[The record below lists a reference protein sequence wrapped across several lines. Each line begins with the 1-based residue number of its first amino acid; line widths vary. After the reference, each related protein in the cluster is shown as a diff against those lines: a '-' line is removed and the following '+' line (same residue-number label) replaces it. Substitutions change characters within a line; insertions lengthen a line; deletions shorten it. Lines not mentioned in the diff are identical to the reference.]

1 MNTFLNH
8 SLIDFIQASPTP
20 FHAVANMVTRL
31 EAAGYQ
37 RLFERANWSVQEG
50 GLYYV
55 IRNDSSL
62 IAFKL
67 SACKLADTGLRMVGA
82 HTDSPCLQLKPLPEI
97 NKSNCRQLGIAVY
110 GGALLSPWFDRDLS
124 IAGRVTFTHRGKLQS
139 KIINFQRP
147 IALIPNLAIHLNRE
161 ANKGWSINQQT
172 ELPAIIGLDLSD
184 EQFDFKVLLA
194 EQLSIE
200 HDIQEVELL
209 DFELS
214 LFDTQKGEVIGIN
227 EDFISSARLDNLF
240 SCFAGLEALL
250 NSDNTKNC
258 LLVCNDHEEVGSC
271 STCGADGPFLEQ
283 VLKRLMPDP
292 VIYNRCVQ
300 NSLLI
305 STDNA
310 HALHPNYPNKHDE
323 LHAPIINAGPV
334 IKINNNQRYATNS
347 VTASFFRHLCKINDI
362 PVQTFVT
369 RSDMGCGS
377 TIGPLTAGRIG
388 VKTLDIG
395 VPTWAMHSIRETAGT
410 KDLNYLVEAL
420 KAFYQTNILV

>member
-20 FHAVANMVTRL
+20 FHAVANMVNRL

-37 RLFERANWSVQEG
+37 RLYERANWSVQEG

-97 NKSNCRQLGIAVY
+97 NKSNCWQLGIAVY

>member
-347 VTASFFRHLCKINDI
+347 VTASFFRHLCKVNDI

-395 VPTWAMHSIRETAGT
+395 VSTWAMHSIRETAGT
-410 KDLNYLVEAL
+410 EDLNYLVEAL

>member
-347 VTASFFRHLCKINDI
+347 VTASFFRHLCKVNDI

>member
-161 ANKGWSINQQT
+161 ANKGWAINQQT

-347 VTASFFRHLCKINDI
+347 VTASFFRHLCKVNDI

>member
-20 FHAVANMVTRL
+20 FHAVANMVNRL

-37 RLFERANWSVQEG
+37 RLYERANWSVQEG

-124 IAGRVTFTHRGKLQS
+124 IAGRITFTHRGKLQS

-161 ANKGWSINQQT
+161 ANKGWAINQQT
-172 ELPAIIGLDLSD
+172 ELPAIIGLGLSD
-184 EQFDFKVLLA
+184 EQFDFKALLA

-347 VTASFFRHLCKINDI
+347 VTASFFRHLCKVNDI

>member
-67 SACKLADTGLRMVGA
+67 SACKLADTGLRMVGT

-124 IAGRVTFTHRGKLQS
+124 IAGRVTFIHRGKLQS
-139 KIINFQRP
+139 KIINFQRS

-161 ANKGWSINQQT
+161 SNKGWVINQQT
-172 ELPAIIGLDLSD
+172 ELPAIIGLGLSD
-184 EQFDFKVLLA
+184 EQFDFKALLA

-214 LFDTQKGEVIGIN
+214 LFDTQKGEIIGIN

-323 LHAPIINAGPV
+323 LHAPTINAGPV

-347 VTASFFRHLCKINDI
+347 VTASFFRHLCKVNNI

>member
-20 FHAVANMVTRL
+20 FHAVANMLNRL

-37 RLFERANWSVQEG
+37 RLYERANWSVQEG

-97 NKSNCRQLGIAVY
+97 NKSNCWQLGIAVY

>member
-20 FHAVANMVTRL
+20 FHAVANMVNRL

-37 RLFERANWSVQEG
+37 RLYERANWSVQEG

-283 VLKRLMPDP
+283 ILKRLMPDP

>member
-20 FHAVANMVTRL
+20 FHAVANMVNRL

-37 RLFERANWSVQEG
+37 RLYERANWSVQEG

-97 NKSNCRQLGIAVY
+97 NKSNCWQLGIAVY

-283 VLKRLMPDP
+283 ILKRLMPDP